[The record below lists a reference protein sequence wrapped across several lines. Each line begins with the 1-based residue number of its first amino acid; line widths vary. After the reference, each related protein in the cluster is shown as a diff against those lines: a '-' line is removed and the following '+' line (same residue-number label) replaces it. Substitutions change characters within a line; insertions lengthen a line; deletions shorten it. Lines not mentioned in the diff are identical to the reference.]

1 MADFSCN
8 MSIITLNVNGPNT
21 PIKRNQQSRLK
32 TRPNSML
39 STTNS
44 LQLSQHRQGERK
56 RMHKYMSYTHSS
68 KESRRGY
75 IQYQIKTSKQR
86 ELPETEGGIIR

>member
-1 MADFSCN
+1 MVQIHQLKETSRAD
-8 MSIITLNVNGPNT
+8 
-21 PIKRNQQSRLK
+21 LK

-75 IQYQIKTSKQR
+75 I
-86 ELPETEGGIIR
+86 